1 MGLYL
6 RPTDLA
12 AALEALAGSGFTVL
26 AGGTDFY
33 PARVGRPLKD
43 DILDISAVTALRG
56 IVDAGIPAFGLG
68 PEQQFGDFRERER
81 SDFRYHRASSRSGAK
96 ASSLPM

>member
-12 AALEALAGSGFTVL
+12 DALTALAESSLTVL

-33 PARVGRPLKD
+33 PRV
-43 DILDISAVTALRG
+43 S
-56 IVDAGIPAFGLG
+56 
-68 PEQQFGDFRERER
+68 GDYRR
-81 SDFRYHRASSRSGAK
+81 
-96 ASSLPM
+96 MT